1 MERGFKDIRGGEGEP
16 IEVEGMDEIIVSY
29 DDEFLVDGEYYSFNW
44 TVPSGTTKIKVV
56 GKVEPIDKD
65 KFLDTL
71 FNFHLNTRGGML
83 QLAINS
89 QESTLEEVTGSSHTF
104 LYELLQN
111 ANDYPFKKELVTIFS
126 SFTLAQSLVLGISQ
140 HFVQFVK
147 VRKERIPKL
156 SVTRALA
163 LRQFSLKTNMSF

>member
-1 MERGFKDIRGGEGEP
+1 
-16 IEVEGMDEIIVSY
+16 MDEIIVSY

-44 TVPSGTTKIKVV
+44 TVPSGTTKIVVV
-56 GKVEPIDKD
+56 GEVEPIDKE

-111 ANDYPFKKELVTIFS
+111 ANDYPFNKELVRVKFILTEHYLFFFHTGAEFSLRNIAALCTIRQGEKRKN
-126 SFTLAQSLVLGISQ
+126 TELAS
-140 HFVQFVK
+140 
-147 VRKERIPKL
+147 
-156 SVTRALA
+156 
-163 LRQFSLKTNMSF
+163 RQFSLKTSMSS